1 MFRFDVLAATSALL
15 LSISLVGGGSSPEK
29 VRKETTVQQT
39 PGGPAPSTRTTTNG
53 REVQSMRTEWESE
66 IVTAEGSAPV
76 VQKYDDG
83 PRNRARGRRGAVLDA
98 QPDLAR
104 QVSQIQITER
114 TMHDLETSDFVQ
126 SRLHAILQ
134 DVSVVSET
142 FNESTEQYRVTV
154 EMPEVEVVSVI
165 EEYAQR
171 RP

>member
-1 MFRFDVLAATSALL
+1 
-15 LSISLVGGGSSPEK
+15 
-29 VRKETTVQQT
+29 
-39 PGGPAPSTRTTTNG
+39 
-53 REVQSMRTEWESE
+53 MRTEWEAE
-66 IVTAEGSAPV
+66 MITAEGSAPV

-83 PRNRARGRRGAVLDA
+83 ARNKALARRGAVLDA
-98 QPDLAR
+98 QRDLAR

-114 TMHDLETSDFVQ
+114 VTMRDLETSDFVQ
-126 SRLHAILQ
+126 SRLNAILQ

-154 EMPEVEVVSVI
+154 EMPKVEVVSVI